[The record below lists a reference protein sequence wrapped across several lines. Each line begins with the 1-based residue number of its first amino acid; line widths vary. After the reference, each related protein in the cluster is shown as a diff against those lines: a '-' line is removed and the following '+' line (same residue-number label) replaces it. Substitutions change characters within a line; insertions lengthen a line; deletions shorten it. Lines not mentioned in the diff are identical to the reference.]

1 MLQKVNWEN
10 FLLHE
15 MEMNSNLQHK
25 AGYKNRRFVRTYKGE
40 IRNVALLYFL
50 KIKRTTLFIDT
61 FSILSL

>member
-40 IRNVALLYFL
+40 IRNVALLYF
-50 KIKRTTLFIDT
+50 KDKRTTLFIDA

>member
-40 IRNVALLYFL
+40 IRNVAIAIFL
-50 KIKRTTLFIDT
+50 KNKKDDIIH
-61 FSILSL
+61 

>member
-40 IRNVALLYFL
+40 IR
-50 KIKRTTLFIDT
+50 KC
-61 FSILSL
+61 SIAIFFKDKKDNIIH